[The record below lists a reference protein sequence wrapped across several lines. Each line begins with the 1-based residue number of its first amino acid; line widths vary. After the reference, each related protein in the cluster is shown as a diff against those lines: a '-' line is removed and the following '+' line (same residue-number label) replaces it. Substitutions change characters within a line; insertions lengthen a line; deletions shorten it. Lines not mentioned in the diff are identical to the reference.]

1 MADEEVKKAPVKGKA
16 EKVQP
21 HVIYAD
27 DMSEEWSR
35 GMSARAIWLIWSNW
49 SFWYLCDGC

>member
-35 GMSARAIWLIWSNW
+35 GMSARAI
-49 SFWYLCDGC
+49 